1 MENWPCKGCLDCFRS
16 TVCRLRIMWGL
27 VESWRLTSPLDL
39 AWMMKLRPGPPL
51 SVESLESGGKRV
63 FVEESKKSPLV
74 RF

>member
-1 MENWPCKGCLDCFRS
+1 MENWPCRGCLDCLRS

-51 SVESLESGGKRV
+51 SVESEESGGKRV
-63 FVEESKKSPLV
+63 F
-74 RF
+74 